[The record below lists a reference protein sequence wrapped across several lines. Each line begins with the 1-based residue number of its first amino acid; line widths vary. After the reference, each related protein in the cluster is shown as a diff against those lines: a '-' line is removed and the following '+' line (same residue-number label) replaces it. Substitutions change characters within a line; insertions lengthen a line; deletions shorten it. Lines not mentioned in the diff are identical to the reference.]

1 MSNTLWTCG
10 MNCFVCRH
18 FPVLLDTYVSGISR
32 WCDELRSIKYVC
44 IYFVWVGHE
53 GSSFSTSTPVI
64 AITDFY
70 TSSHPVVCELLSHFH
85 LVPSFWWLLTPS
97 IWAWADLPWE
107 NICSNLLL
115 LLVGCFLL
123 LLLLLFYIFGGFV
136 TVPYIYIYHTL
147 TYIHIYI
154 YVICKLFFHTE
165 FSFHFFLLWF
175 TDVLSWMKWWE
186 ILEQPMLCWLLS
198 VPPPSS
204 LKGA

>member
-1 MSNTLWTCG
+1 MLNSL
-10 MNCFVCRH
+10 
-18 FPVLLDTYVSGISR
+18 
-32 WCDELRSIKYVC
+32 CDKLRSIKHVC
-44 IYFVWVGHE
+44 IYFAWAGHE
-53 GSSFSTSTPVI
+53 DSGFSTSSPVI

-115 LLVGCFLL
+115 PLVGCFLL

-147 TYIHIYI
+147 TYIHIYLYI
-154 YVICKLFFHTE
+154 YMWFVNFSFTL

-175 TDVLSWMKWWE
+175 TYVLSWMNWWE